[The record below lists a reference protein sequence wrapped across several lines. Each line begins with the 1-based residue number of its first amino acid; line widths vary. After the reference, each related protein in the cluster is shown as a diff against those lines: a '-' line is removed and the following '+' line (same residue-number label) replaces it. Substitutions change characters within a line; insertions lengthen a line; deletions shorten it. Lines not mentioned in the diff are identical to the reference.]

1 MAVAIPDYVPGFD
14 FDPDEHERALDLMA
28 RLVEHYRNNTTDL
41 APEQMREPVANYLDK
56 DRWAREMSQVIHR
69 IPIPVGVSVELANPG
84 DYKSVRVAGKT
95 VLISRG
101 RDGELNAMIN
111 VCRHRGMQLVPDG
124 CGNARRFTCVYHAWS
139 YGTDG
144 ALVGVNGEDKFGPV
158 DREEFSLLK
167 LACGERAGLMFVC
180 LTPGVSMDLDAW
192 LDGVLPELES
202 LRLTDTIPFTTRYL
216 PGPNWKVT
224 ADGFLEGYHFA
235 SLHPETVAKTNF
247 SNMAAFDAYGP
258 HIRNTYGLKTLANV
272 ADLPREKWDP
282 VECLGVT
289 YWLFPGLA
297 VAGGWRQHTA
307 VSIMLPGDS
316 WELSMTQQTLLMR
329 HEPHGEAERLQAQTA
344 SDFFYNAFKD
354 EDYTAQFQVQQG
366 LASVPEESHIFG
378 RNEPA
383 VQHFHRTLDGLMA

>member
-1 MAVAIPDYVPGFD
+1 MTAAIPDYVPGFD

-28 RLVEHYRNNTTDL
+28 RLVEHYRRNTTDQ
-41 APEQMREPVANYLDK
+41 APEQMREPVANYLDR
-56 DRWAREMSQVIHR
+56 DRWAREMSQVMHR
-69 IPIPVGVSVELANPG
+69 IPIPVGVSVELPHPG

-95 VLISRG
+95 VLLSRG
-101 RDGELNAMIN
+101 RDGELHAMIN

-144 ALVGVNGEDKFGPV
+144 ALIGVNGEDKFGEV
-158 DREEFSLLK
+158 DREEHSLLK

-180 LTPGVSMDLDAW
+180 LTPGLPIDLDDW
-192 LDGVLPELES
+192 LGDVLPELES
-202 LRLTDTIPFTTRYL
+202 LRLTETVPFTTRYL

-235 SLHPETVAKTNF
+235 SLHPDTVARTNF
-247 SNMAAFDAYGP
+247 SNMAAFDSYGP
-258 HIRNTYGLKTLANV
+258 HIRNTYGLKPLADA

-289 YWLFPGLA
+289 YWLVPGLA

-316 WELSMTQQTLLMR
+316 WELSMTQQTLLVR
-329 HEPHGEAERLQAQTA
+329 HEPHDEAERFSAQTA

-366 LASVPEESHIFG
+366 LASVPDESHVFG

-383 VQHFHRTLDGLMA
+383 VQHFHRTLDSLMA